1 MRGNLPAL
9 GRMLAVLCDDLNYA
23 GATQAE
29 QDAALVM
36 SALHA
41 AIVLDKT
48 GELAE
53 LVAPWWA
60 DNVRAAAGK
69 LLERRT
75 DTLAQARRDAEA
87 RRREDARSLED
98 APLTDSEL

>member
-9 GRMLAVLCDDLNYA
+9 GKLLAVLCDDLTYA

-41 AIVLDKT
+41 AIVLGATDR
-48 GELAE
+48 LAD
-53 LVAPWWA
+53 LVEPWFH
-60 DNVRAAAGK
+60 DNASAAAGK
-69 LLERRT
+69 LLERRKLGP
-75 DTLAQARRDAEA
+75 D
-87 RRREDARSLED
+87 
-98 APLTDSEL
+98 